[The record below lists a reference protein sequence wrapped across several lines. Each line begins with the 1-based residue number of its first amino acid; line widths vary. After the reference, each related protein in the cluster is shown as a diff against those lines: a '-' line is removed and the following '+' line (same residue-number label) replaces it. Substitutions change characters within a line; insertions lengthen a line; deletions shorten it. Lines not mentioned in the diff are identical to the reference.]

1 MKQKV
6 QSPIASKASPGE
18 SNNQVIPTSPRQRLL
33 NSHVADLQIPHHGV
47 IYSAPDSSMSSP
59 SRSPMRVFGHE
70 PVMNFG
76 FWLGKPHGD
85 ITLLGSGHCSSPG
98 SVQNSGQ
105 NSIGGDMSAQPFWP
119 HSRCSPECSPVPSPR
134 MTSPAPGSRIHSG
147 AVTPLHPRSGG
158 TSAESSIAWLDD
170 GKQQSHR
177 LPLPPISIPH
187 SHFSPYSVAPAI
199 PRSPG
204 RTENPPI
211 PGSRWKKG
219 RLIGRGTFGHVY
231 LGFNRSVAGMV
242 IDTLPLFLI
251 KFTFNVLL
259 IFLPAFLLEIFTH
272 ANIRLL

>member
-1 MKQKV
+1 
-6 QSPIASKASPGE
+6 
-18 SNNQVIPTSPRQRLL
+18 
-33 NSHVADLQIPHHGV
+33 
-47 IYSAPDSSMSSP
+47 
-59 SRSPMRVFGHE
+59 
-70 PVMNFG
+70 
-76 FWLGKPHGD
+76 
-85 ITLLGSGHCSSPG
+85 
-98 SVQNSGQ
+98 
-105 NSIGGDMSAQPFWP
+105 MSAQPFWP

-134 MTSPAPGSRIHSG
+134 MTSPGPGSRIHSG

-158 TSAESSIAWLDD
+158 TSAESSTAWLDD

>member
-1 MKQKV
+1 M
-6 QSPIASKASPGE
+6 
-18 SNNQVIPTSPRQRLL
+18 
-33 NSHVADLQIPHHGV
+33 
-47 IYSAPDSSMSSP
+47 
-59 SRSPMRVFGHE
+59 
-70 PVMNFG
+70 
-76 FWLGKPHGD
+76 
-85 ITLLGSGHCSSPG
+85 
-98 SVQNSGQ
+98 
-105 NSIGGDMSAQPFWP
+105 
-119 HSRCSPECSPVPSPR
+119 
-134 MTSPAPGSRIHSG
+134 
-147 AVTPLHPRSGG
+147 
-158 TSAESSIAWLDD
+158 
-170 GKQQSHR
+170 
-177 LPLPPISIPH
+177 
-187 SHFSPYSVAPAI
+187 APAI